1 MAFIYTDRHK
11 RTDFLSFQA
20 AARSDVQ
27 SSVDD
32 PSCTF
37 AVSDV
42 QDLNIIRNKSIGKLC
57 EKLSLSFHTK
67 TYESVVK
74 WKLTFTFCIFYKER
88 AVLE

>member
-1 MAFIYTDRHK
+1 MKVSH
-11 RTDFLSFQA
+11 LSQCIKDISSF
-20 AARSDVQ
+20 Q

-57 EKLSLSFHTK
+57 EKLSLSSHTK

-74 WKLTFTFCIFYKER
+74 
-88 AVLE
+88 